1 MAKDLNLFVCTGR
14 AGSDAEIKQLPSGD
28 NVANVSIAVGNQ
40 YTDKSGQKV
49 EKTMW
54 LRLVCFGK
62 LASVFQYVTKGKQVQ
77 VTGELEIQEY
87 NDKNTGEKKFS
98 TQIRVTQLQLL
109 GGPDNARTQS
119 TPQAGGVPAYAG
131 KQPEAASGGGG
142 FEDDIPFAARES
154 YP

>member
-1 MAKDLNLFVCTGR
+1 MAKDLNLYVCTGR

-62 LASVFQYVTKGKQVQ
+62 LASVFQYVTKGKHVQ

-98 TQIRVTQLQLL
+98 TQIRVNQLQLL
-109 GGPDNARTQS
+109 GGTDNARTQS
-119 TPQAGGVPAYAG
+119 TPQAGGSNKYPPN
-131 KQPEAASGGGG
+131 KPEADD
-142 FEDDIPFAARES
+142 FEDSDIPF
-154 YP
+154 